1 MFWRGDILPEKYEE
15 LLIEVEGFIM
25 NVRGRVTSDP
35 MEQEFNYNSERQK
48 LLSNPLTKPFVPAF
62 IKTCRT
68 DNILWSY
75 MKEKFASYA
84 ERRSFINN
92 EFLPMIAHLE
102 ALQFNEV
109 PIQIESLFEV
119 GKEYEYIQT
128 YWEKAKS
135 KVELDPEGAIT
146 NARTLLESCLK
157 YILDSLNVSYKDN
170 GDLNVLY
177 KAARTEL
184 KLAPEQYSEDNFVKI
199 LSGCASVVGGLAAIR
214 NDLSDSHGK
223 RIRHSKP
230 TSRHARLVVN
240 FAGAMSEFLID
251 TYLSKF
257 AKRDDENVTV

>member
-1 MFWRGDILPEKYEE
+1 MGNNYES
-15 LLIEVEGFIM
+15 LLAEIDRFIM

-35 MEQEFNYNSERQK
+35 MEPGFEYNIERQK
-48 LLSNPLTKPFVPAF
+48 LLENPLTKPFVPAF
-62 IKTCRT
+62 VKTCRT
-68 DNILWSY
+68 DDFLWSY

-84 ERRSFINN
+84 ERRSFINK

-102 ALQFNEV
+102 ALQFNGT
-109 PIQIESLFEV
+109 PIQVETLLVV
-119 GKEYEYIQT
+119 GREFEYIQT

-135 KVELDPEGAIT
+135 KIELDPEGAIT
-146 NARTLLESCLK
+146 NSRTLLESCLK

-177 KAARTEL
+177 KAARIEL

-223 RIRHSKP
+223 KIKHSKP
-230 TSRHARLVVN
+230 APRHARLVVN

-257 AKRDDENVTV
+257 AKRDDENVPI

>member
-1 MFWRGDILPEKYEE
+1 MEKIYEQLADIDR
-15 LLIEVEGFIM
+15 FII
-25 NVRGRVTSDP
+25 NLRGRVTSDP
-35 MEQEFNYNSERQK
+35 VEPGFNYHSERQK
-48 LLSNPLTKPFVPAF
+48 LLSNNLTKAYVPAF
-62 IKTCRT
+62 INTCRT
-68 DNILWSY
+68 DDMLWSY
-75 MKEKFASYA
+75 MKQKFATYA
-84 ERRSFINN
+84 ERRMYINN
-92 EFLPMIAHLE
+92 EFLPMISYFE
-102 ALQFNEV
+102 ALQFNDT
-109 PIQIESLFEV
+109 PIQVETLLEV
-119 GKEYEYIQT
+119 GKEFEYIQI

-135 KVELDPEGAIT
+135 KIEQDPEGAIT
-146 NARTLLESCLK
+146 NSRTLLESCLK
-157 YILDSLNVSYKDN
+157 FILDSLNVPYKDN

-223 RIRHSKP
+223 KIKHSKP
-230 TSRHARLVVN
+230 AARHARLVVN